1 MNKAMIAGIVIGA
14 VAATAAGTFAGYK
27 MLNPEPAYAEVV
39 AVKEVNEK
47 IQTPREV
54 CENVAVT
61 RQKPVKDQHQ
71 IIGTVA
77 GAVIGGVLGK
87 QVGGGRGQKVA
98 TVAGA
103 AGGGYAGNKVQE
115 GMQANDTY
123 TTTERR
129 CRTVTD
135 THDKLVGY
143 DVSYRLGDQEGQ
155 VRMDHD
161 PGDRIPVEEGKLVL
175 TRPGANKTAP

>member
-1 MNKAMIAGIVIGA
+1 MNKSMIAGMVIGA
-14 VAATAAGTFAGYK
+14 LVATAGGVVAGYK
-27 MLNPEPAYAEVV
+27 MLNPEPDYAEVL
-39 AVKEVNEK
+39 AVNAVNEK
-47 IQTPREV
+47 IKTPREV
-54 CENVAVT
+54 CEDVAVT

-115 GMQANDTY
+115 RMQANDTY

-129 CRTVTD
+129 CHTVTD
-135 THDKLVGY
+135 TRDKLVGY
-143 DVSYRLGDQEGQ
+143 DVSYRLGDKEGQ

-161 PGDRIPVEEGKLVL
+161 PGDRIAVKEGKLVL
-175 TRPGANKTAP
+175 ARGDTSKAAP

>member
-1 MNKAMIAGIVIGA
+1 MNKAMIAGMVIGA
-14 VAATAAGTFAGYK
+14 LVATAGGTIAGYK
-27 MLNPEPAYAEVV
+27 MLNPEPDHAEVL
-39 AVKEVNEK
+39 AVKAVNEK
-47 IQTPREV
+47 IKTPREV
-54 CENVAVT
+54 CESVAVT
-61 RQKPVKDQHQ
+61 RQKPVNDQHQ

-87 QVGGGRGQKVA
+87 QVGGGAGKTVA

-115 GMQANDTY
+115 RMQANDTY

-129 CRTVTD
+129 CHTVTD
-135 THDKLVGY
+135 TQDKLIGY
-143 DVSYRLGDQEGQ
+143 DVSYRLGDKEGQ

-161 PGDRIPVEEGKLVL
+161 PGDRIAVKKGKLVL
-175 TRPGANKTAP
+175 TRGAASTAAP